1 MSLPTPGPGESVWGR
16 GTAPAP
22 DAGAAA
28 DPGVS
33 HVAGAA
39 GPEEP
44 ASLTD
49 ASGLASGP
57 AAPGQG
63 SSPSSTDHAG
73 SSAVADG
80 ASTPSRRGLPGGRVV
95 AVATAVVIAAALVEV
110 LAQETIGSWTGI
122 TLVVVA
128 VVASLIT
135 RAGDRSLPAMMPPL
149 AFLAAAL
156 TAGQLLV
163 PSGKEPLWVR
173 EALMLLDVLGANAVW
188 VVAATVLSVTIS
200 TVRHLVDHTRAR
212 RAR

>member
-1 MSLPTPGPGESVWGR
+1 
-16 GTAPAP
+16 
-22 DAGAAA
+22 
-28 DPGVS
+28 
-33 HVAGAA
+33 
-39 GPEEP
+39 
-44 ASLTD
+44 
-49 ASGLASGP
+49 
-57 AAPGQG
+57 
-63 SSPSSTDHAG
+63 
-73 SSAVADG
+73 
-80 ASTPSRRGLPGGRVV
+80 VV
-95 AVATAVVIAAALVEV
+95 AVATTVVIAAALVEV
-110 LAQETIGSWTGI
+110 LAQDTIGSWTGI

-173 EALMLLDVLGANAVW
+173 EALMLLDVLGANAAW

-200 TVRHLVDHTRAR
+200 TVRHVVDRTRAR